1 MTFKESILIVI
12 KNVFIHTS
20 FRNRSAEYVM
30 EVFAMKQKGSDTM
43 GLLPPVPKVEVTTI
57 DEQHDQW
64 SLVYDDLTIEY
75 IVTWRPSTVKPGQF
89 VLENIH

>member
-1 MTFKESILIVI
+1 MTFKESILIAI
-12 KNVFIHTS
+12 KHVFIHTA
-20 FRNRSAEYVM
+20 FRSRSAEYVL
-30 EVFAMKQKGSDTM
+30 ETYNMKHKGSDTM
-43 GLLPPVPKVEVTTI
+43 GFLPPVPKIEVTTL

-89 VLENIH
+89 VMEKIE